1 MPYRDATK
9 RLWALANQE
18 DVRNYVRGETITTTD
33 DLNYMW
39 FVKKGFVKRFHILN
53 NGNISVQG
61 FSAQGDAFPL
71 TYIYQVLFDRKLY
84 RGPDT
89 YYYEAM
95 SQTTLVRISGKRL
108 KAEVKKDPSLYRD
121 LLAIA
126 GNRFTSDI
134 QLLENRGLPDAHM
147 QVAHQL
153 YHYAKRFG
161 KVHGGGISIQLPLT
175 QQDLADILGLARETV
190 STTINNLKNDG
201 LLKKSRK
208 LVVADLKGLEAI
220 AYF

>member
-18 DVRNYVRGETITTTD
+18 DVRTYVRGQTITNTD
-33 DLNYMW
+33 DLNHMW
-39 FVKKGFVKRFHILN
+39 FVKKGFVKRFHILS

-61 FSAQGDAFPL
+61 FSACGDAFPL
-71 TYIYQVLFDRKLY
+71 TYIYQVLFDRELY

-95 SQTTLVRISGKRL
+95 CPTTLVRISGERL
-108 KAEVKKDPSLYRD
+108 KSEVTKDPSLYRD

-126 GNRFTSDI
+126 GNRFTSDM
-134 QLLENRGLPDAHM
+134 QLLENRGLPDAQM

-161 KVHGGGISIQLPLT
+161 KAHGNNISIQLPLT
-175 QQDLADILGLARETV
+175 QQDIADILGLTRETV
-190 STTINNLKNDG
+190 STTINNFKNDG

-208 LVVADLKGLEAI
+208 LIVADLEGLESI
-220 AYF
+220 AYY